1 MVENINKPRSID
13 IILDELFVGKKSA
26 FEAMSRV
33 RHAQYEVNL
42 WRHGIR
48 SRKSAREY
56 FEKRYLGGIKLK
68 DATEEQLTDALKS
81 LRYAVGK
88 DLGKPTGCY
97 ERCLKLVNE
106 LNRAIIAERLGSTV
120 AVDGFIDYFTFYPC
134 EPVFKKSE
142 RNYASI
148 KTYKSFKDADNRKE
162 FRASIEYAR
171 TLNRKIGPRQILKL
185 LKIARELSKKV

>member
-1 MVENINKPRSID
+1 MAENINKPRSID

-134 EPVFKKSE
+134 EPVS
-142 RNYASI
+142 RSPNGI
-148 KTYKSFKDADNRKE
+148 MH
-162 FRASIEYAR
+162 
-171 TLNRKIGPRQILKL
+171 LLKL
-185 LKIARELSKKV
+185 IKVLRMRITGRNLGLRLSMLGRSIGKLVRGKFLNY